1 MRSTLI
7 NLSKRLTI
15 PRLSPSHTSARIVRF
30 LGVTNGQDVESY
42 DPIMILECSPDLV
55 NDPADRDFDD
65 QKLLMFV
72 ETCEEGILK
81 DLDDHGGKW
90 LGVGT
95 PIGIVDDGDAVDDD
109 LIWQAYLHDEKVETK
124 DV

>member
-30 LGVTNGQDVESY
+30 LAFNGQDVESY
-42 DPIMILECSPDLV
+42 DPIMILECSPDLIH
-55 NDPADRDFDD
+55 DPADRDFPD
-65 QKLLMFV
+65 QKRLMFI
-72 ETCEEGILK
+72 ETCDEGILK
-81 DLDDHGGKW
+81 ELNDHEGKW
-90 LGVGT
+90 LDVGT
-95 PIGIVDDGDAVDDD
+95 PIGVVDDGDVVDKDW
-109 LIWQAYLHDEKVETK
+109 IWQAYLHEEKVETK